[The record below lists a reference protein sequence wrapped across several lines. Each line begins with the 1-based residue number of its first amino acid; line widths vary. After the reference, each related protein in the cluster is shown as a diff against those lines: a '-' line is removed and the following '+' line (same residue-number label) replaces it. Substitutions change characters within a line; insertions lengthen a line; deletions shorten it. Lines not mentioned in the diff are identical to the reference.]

1 MDLDNIDLN
10 KQRIKEANR
19 TASKIENSAKNGIK
33 SAEEKMSMIKQARL
47 DQSIKTKNYNM
58 EIKEAKESL
67 ARNASTMKRFTKIAK
82 IASRS
87 VPVASAAIELTFN
100 RMTQNNPWGRD
111 LLTVGVGT
119 VAAVAAGSLASGL
132 ILSFGL
138 AVAGGYIATQLAG
151 SIYDRFH

>member
-1 MDLDNIDLN
+1 
-10 KQRIKEANR
+10 
-19 TASKIENSAKNGIK
+19 
-33 SAEEKMSMIKQARL
+33 
-47 DQSIKTKNYNM
+47 M
-58 EIKEAKESL
+58 EIKKGEESL
-67 ARNASTMKRFTKIAK
+67 ARNASIMKRFTKIAR
-82 IASRS
+82 IASGA
-87 VPVASAAIELTFN
+87 VPVASAVIDLTVN
-100 RMTQNNPWGRD
+100 RVTQNNPWGRD

>member
-1 MDLDNIDLN
+1 MPCVSL
-10 KQRIKEANR
+10 QR
-19 TASKIENSAKNGIK
+19 
-33 SAEEKMSMIKQARL
+33 KQAA
-47 DQSIKTKNYNM
+47 SI
-58 EIKEAKESL
+58 
-67 ARNASTMKRFTKIAK
+67 
-82 IASRS
+82 
-87 VPVASAAIELTFN
+87 VSAAIELTVN
-100 RMTQNNPWGRD
+100 RVTQHNPWGRD

>member
-1 MDLDNIDLN
+1 
-10 KQRIKEANR
+10 
-19 TASKIENSAKNGIK
+19 
-33 SAEEKMSMIKQARL
+33 
-47 DQSIKTKNYNM
+47 M
-58 EIKEAKESL
+58 EIKKAEESL
-67 ARNASTMKRFTKIAK
+67 ARNASIMKRFANIATKVGRVA
-82 IASRS
+82 
-87 VPVASAAIELTFN
+87 PFASAAIELTVN
-100 RMTQNNPWGRD
+100 RVTQNNPWGRD